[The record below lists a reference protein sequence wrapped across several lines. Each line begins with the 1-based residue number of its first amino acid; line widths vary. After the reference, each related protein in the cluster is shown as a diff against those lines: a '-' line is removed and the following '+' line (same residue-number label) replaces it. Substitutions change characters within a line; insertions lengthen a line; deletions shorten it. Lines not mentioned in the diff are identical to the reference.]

1 MDPSLLKLRL
11 FRKRRMSG
19 WGRLESLTKTVFTK
33 EHLVKF
39 LKGGLLIT
47 TTKETERGEEE
58 SRS

>member
-1 MDPSLLKLRL
+1 
-11 FRKRRMSG
+11 MSG

-47 TTKETERGEEE
+47 TTKTEHGEEE